1 MISPLTSLRFLFALM
16 VFGAHIYTIDL
27 YFDHLFYKEGF
38 VGVNFFFILSGF
50 IIAYT
55 YRDRLLEQKSTLR
68 EFWVARIARIYPLHL
83 LTLGIRFVWVD
94 IYRVILLTGSNI
106 LLPIY
111 FFSNR
116 LYLLPIISFHSTARH
131 GVWDAN
137 NYFISCFLLLSDAWA
152 KRTGFFTLPGFWL
165 SQSQ

>member
-16 VFGAHIYTIDL
+16 VFGAHIYTIDP

-83 LTLGIRFVWVD
+83 LTLGISVYVGGYISGDLIDWIKHFV
-94 IYRVILLTGSNI
+94 
-106 LLPIY
+106 
-111 FFSNR
+111 
-116 LYLLPIISFHSTARH
+116 
-131 GVWDAN
+131 AN
-137 NYFISCFLLLSDAWA
+137 LFLLQP
-152 KRTGFFTLPGFWL
+152 FIP
-165 SQSQ
+165 